1 MYDVRLDGVS
11 KSFGEVEAVRN
22 VSLAVD
28 AGNFLSLLGPSGCG
42 KTTLLRML
50 AGFVR
55 PGRGEVYIRNQMV
68 NDVPPFRR
76 NVGMVFQN
84 YALFPHLT
92 VAENVGY
99 GLVARKISRPERER
113 RVEEALA
120 LVHLTNF
127 DGRYPRQ
134 LSGGQQQRVALARA
148 IVIRPAVLLLD
159 EPLGSLDR
167 KLRERMQVE
176 VRQLQRTL
184 GITTIFV
191 THDQEEALS
200 MSDLVG
206 VMNGGRL
213 EQLGTPAEIYER
225 PATTFVADFVGTSNR
240 LDGTVVGLDGEES
253 LVRVAGTRQHL
264 RIPQRTGDAPGVP
277 VSIMV
282 RPEYV
287 ELTARGG
294 PGDDAPLFGEV
305 RFSAYLGAS
314 VRYEVELGEGA
325 SLVSLRPR
333 GIDGGGYARGDR
345 VGVRIAP
352 ECFYRLAGE
361 PRSRAGAAAGVESDG
376 AIPDSFANGPVGEA
390 GSDEGGSGV
399 GESRRSGGLVPR
411 IGDEPA

>member
-1 MYDVRLDGVS
+1 MPDVRLDGVS
-11 KSFGEVEAVRN
+11 KAFGEVEAVRD

-50 AGFVR
+50 AGFIR
-55 PGRGEVYIRNQMV
+55 PSRGAVYIRDQMV

-99 GLVARKISRPERER
+99 GLVARKVSKPERAR

-120 LVHLTNF
+120 LVHLTDF
-127 DGRYPRQ
+127 ASRYPRQ

-225 PATTFVADFVGTSNR
+225 PATAFVADFVGTSNR
-240 LDGTVVGLDGEES
+240 LDGMVVGLDGEES

-264 RIPQRTGDAPGVP
+264 RIPQRAGDAPGVP

-282 RPEYV
+282 RPEHV

-294 PGDDAPLFGEV
+294 AGDDAPLFGEV

-314 VRYEVELGEGA
+314 VRCEVELGEGA

-333 GIDGGGYARGDR
+333 GRDGGGYARGDR

-352 ECFYRLAGE
+352 ECCYRLAGE
-361 PRSRAGAAAGVESDG
+361 PRGRAGAAAGVESDE
-376 AIPDSFANGPVGEA
+376 AIPESCANGPVGEA

-411 IGDEPA
+411 IGDEPT